1 MWVVIGIFLGRMGL
15 GRATVMYLA
24 VEQTVN
30 DEDEGSLQAVDD
42 GE

>member
-1 MWVVIGIFLGRMGL
+1 MGL
-15 GRATVMYLA
+15 GTGFDLPGKASPIFFLYLA